1 VTKVTVGAK
10 PGRPGPSARPAPF
23 MTASNEERL
32 RRVTEKVAMYLLD
45 EEGDAVVKKVEELKP
60 VALTKVIDAG
70 VEMVRNDS

>member
-1 VTKVTVGAK
+1 
-10 PGRPGPSARPAPF
+10 

-70 VEMVRNDS
+70 VEMVRINSSFSA